1 MIKIKLKENLITIE
15 GHANYSETEDIV
27 CASVSSIMY
36 TTVNGILE
44 LNHEAITYTDDKGLV
59 TIKINS
65 NDDVTKK
72 LIDNMIS
79 LFKELE
85 TDYPK
90 NVKIYK
96 EEI

>member
-59 TIKINS
+59 TIKINRQY
-65 NDDVTKK
+65 DFF
-72 LIDNMIS
+72 I
-79 LFKELE
+79 
-85 TDYPK
+85 
-90 NVKIYK
+90 
-96 EEI
+96 